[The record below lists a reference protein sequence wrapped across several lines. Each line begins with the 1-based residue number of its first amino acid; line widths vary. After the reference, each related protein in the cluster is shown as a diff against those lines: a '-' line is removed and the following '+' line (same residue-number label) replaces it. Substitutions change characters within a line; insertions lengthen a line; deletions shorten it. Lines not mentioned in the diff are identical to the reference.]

1 MYNYNTS
8 LGIYPT
14 CFVASVTL
22 LPTRNQIFAYNHN
35 ITTMSKFILNNLFIV
50 YHKTALVHYFIYMFA
65 FTGGLELFMGFLK
78 SEFSEENLEFWIACE
93 ELRLASESKIPVMA
107 QNIYTE
113 YVGFNAPKE
122 VS

>member
-1 MYNYNTS
+1 MYNYYTS

-35 ITTMSKFILNNLFIV
+35 ITTMFKFILNNLFIV
-50 YHKTALVHYFIYMFA
+50 YHKTALIHYFIYMFA

>member
-1 MYNYNTS
+1 MYNYCTS